1 MGGDDDYRFL
11 SLISYKSVKGRT
23 EGMKSFEFPY
33 GKGSQRLVLDER
45 HIQYYLAG
53 SPSGVI
59 SDEETAIRDS
69 LRHPIDSRPLLDC
82 VKPDGT
88 IVIIVSDITRAVH
101 TDRMLRAIA
110 SELEEAGISDDQI
123 TVLVALG
130 THRQQT
136 EEETAAVCGKDMVR
150 RLKVV
155 QHDCHDDNQLV
166 SVGTTS
172 YGNDVRLN
180 RLAVEADTVIL
191 TGAVSFH
198 DMAGFGGGRKA
209 VLPGI
214 AGYDTIMTNHALA
227 LNDACPYG
235 MDPRCDAGKLADN
248 PIHCDMMEGA
258 AFLRPAFLVNLVL
271 TADGGLHDVV
281 SGNWR
286 TAWQEGCRRLLALD
300 GVPVGHLSD
309 VVIGSAGGHPKDINL
324 YQATKAHMNAV
335 FAVKPG
341 GILILAMACPDM
353 YEPADFTDWF
363 FRDDLDAVL
372 AAVRQHFTIPAFSAY
387 KTRCLIRMMK
397 EVYIV
402 TDRAYFDVIRRT
414 GEIPA
419 ATMEEAWQM
428 AQKTL
433 QAENKKDYTI
443 TVMPYAAATL
453 PVYQKG

>member
-1 MGGDDDYRFL
+1 M
-11 SLISYKSVKGRT
+11 
-23 EGMKSFEFPY
+23 
-33 GKGSQRLVLDER
+33 
-45 HIQYYLAG
+45 
-53 SPSGVI
+53 
-59 SDEETAIRDS
+59 
-69 LRHPIDSRPLLDC
+69 
-82 VKPDGT
+82 
-88 IVIIVSDITRAVH
+88 
-101 TDRMLRAIA
+101 
-110 SELEEAGISDDQI
+110 
-123 TVLVALG
+123 
-130 THRQQT
+130 
-136 EEETAAVCGKDMVR
+136 
-150 RLKVV
+150 

-198 DMAGFGGGRKA
+198 DMAGFGGRKA

-402 TDRAYFDVIRRT
+402 TDRAYFDVIQRT

>member
-1 MGGDDDYRFL
+1 M
-11 SLISYKSVKGRT
+11 K
-23 EGMKSFEFPY
+23 GMKSFEFPY
-33 GKGSQRLVLDER
+33 GTGTQSLVLDEQ
-45 HIQYYLAG
+45 HIQYHFT
-53 SPSGVI
+53 STQTK
-59 SDEETAIRDS
+59 ETAHEEEAIRYS
-69 LRHPIDSRPLLDC
+69 LRHPIDSRPLVDC
-82 VKPDGT
+82 VKPGGT
-88 IVIIVSDITRAVH
+88 VVIIVSDMTRAVH
-101 TDRMLRAIA
+101 TDRMLRAIVA
-110 SELEEAGISDDQI
+110 ELEEAGIADDQI

-136 EEETAAVCGKDMVR
+136 EEETAAVCGRDMMR
-150 RLKVV
+150 RLNIV
-155 QHDCHDDNQLV
+155 QHDCHDENQLV

-227 LNDACPYG
+227 LNPDCPYG
-235 MDPRCDAGKLADN
+235 MDPRCDAGKLSDN

-258 AFLRPAFLVNLVL
+258 AFLKPAFLVNLVL
-271 TADGGLHDVV
+271 TAEGKLHDVV
-281 SGNWR
+281 SGDWQ

-300 GVPVGHLSD
+300 GVPIEHLSD

-363 FRDDLDAVL
+363 FRDDLDEVL
-372 AAVRQHFTIPAFSAY
+372 SAVRQHFTIPAFSAY

-402 TDRAYFDVIRRT
+402 TDRAYFEVIRRT

-419 ATMEEAWQM
+419 ETMEEAWQM

-433 QAENKKDYTI
+433 QAENKTDYTV

-453 PVYQKG
+453 PVYQNRDRS